1 MYEMRG
7 YIGVMKDGSE
17 IMLPLN
23 TGFLV
28 KSWEDI
34 DPFMKKNRIQH
45 YIITLDKVSDKE
57 E

>member
-7 YIGVMKDGSE
+7 YIGVVKDGSE

-23 TGFLV
+23 TGFFV
-28 KSWEDI
+28 KSWDDI

-45 YIITLDKVSDKE
+45 YIITLDKVSEKE